1 MDLGI
6 YACSWRPEGF
16 GVPGAERRKK
26 EKPQGRGRE
35 QSRDSRESRRLW
47 DGGVRQSDLVLK
59 GQGFQEEG
67 REQTLAF

>member
-35 QSRDSRESRRLW
+35 GKKYKSFGMLILLPERSLSNI
-47 DGGVRQSDLVLK
+47 
-59 GQGFQEEG
+59 
-67 REQTLAF
+67 